1 MRGVLVT
8 ADRCPGVLRLHEAA
22 DGALARVRLPGGLI
36 TATQLRT
43 LVASATEWG
52 DGRLE
57 LTSRGNVQVRG
68 LHPSVAEPLETR
80 LTDAGLLP
88 SHTHERVRNVL
99 ASPLAGVDDGIDPAP
114 FVRELDRQLCAAPR
128 LAELSGRFLFGF
140 DDGRGDIADLEP
152 DVLAVLGAGDEPV
165 AVGSAMVAAASDFLA
180 ERARTGSDAW
190 RVRDLGLAGP
200 VVVAGALPGS
210 PPPHPVGLVPRTDG
224 DSALV
229 VLAPLGRLTGAQ
241 ASWLADAAGDDE
253 LRVTPWR
260 SMVLPHGG
268 PAEAEQAERLGFGVS
283 ANSGWLHVSACAGRP
298 RCASALADVQSDAA
312 AARDRWPG
320 RVVHWSGC
328 ERRCGRPHDT
338 EVDVLATPDGYAI
351 SGSADA

>member
-1 MRGVLVT
+1 MT

-43 LVASATEWG
+43 LVASASQWG

-68 LHPSVAEPLETR
+68 LRPSAAEPLESR

-99 ASPLAGVDDGIDPAP
+99 ASPLAGLDGGVDPTP
-114 FVRELDRQLCAAPR
+114 FVRELDRRLCATPQ

-152 DVLAVLGAGDEPV
+152 DVLAVLGSGDEPV
-165 AVGSAMVAAASDFLA
+165 AVACAMVAAASDFLA

-190 RVRDLGLAGP
+190 RVRDLGSAGL
-200 VVVAGALPGS
+200 VVVAGALPAS
-210 PPPHPVGLVPRTDG
+210 ASPHPCGLVARADG
-224 DSALV
+224 GSALV
-229 VLAPLGRLTGAQ
+229 VLAPLGRLTGPQ
-241 ASWLADAAGDDE
+241 ATWLADAAGGDE

-260 SMVLPHGG
+260 SVVLPHGG

-283 ANSGWLHVSACAGRP
+283 ADSGWRHVSACAGRP

-320 RVVHWSGC
+320 RIVHWSGC

-338 EVDVLATPDGYAI
+338 EVDVLATPDGYVI
-351 SGSADA
+351 TGGPDA